1 MPADR
6 GFADPCAHLFEEFIA
21 FKRSLGY
28 LVAEDSV
35 RKYRLLSRHIASFPA
50 DPRVLTAEMVE
61 AFLDPGGR
69 APGTV
74 WARRNIIKQFALFL
88 RGRGI
93 DCWQPPDRYD
103 AIPAPRFD
111 PRIITSQEMAK
122 VIAVADAM
130 PPSPSSPAGAA
141 IYRMLLRMLWC
152 CGLRIGEAVHLR
164 VGDVDLDAAVI
175 TVGKA
180 KGDKTRL
187 VPMSGSLTGHAR
199 RYIDQLGLRAQDPQ
213 AFFYP
218 SARCGHYQPSSV
230 LRRVQSFMLRAGVT
244 IDGVR
249 PPRLHDIR
257 HSFAVA
263 ALAKMHRPGQAR
275 PRDAGHHDAAPRDR
289 LPHHRRDQAASR
301 TRAHHRRS
309 AGPGPADLH
318 LRHGRSSPRDRRPQ
332 PR

>member
-6 GFADPCAHLFEEFIA
+6 GFAGQWAHLFEEFIA
-21 FKRSLGY
+21 FKHSLGY
-28 LVAEDSV
+28 LLPEDSV
-35 RKYRLLSRHIASFPA
+35 RKYRLLSHHIASFPA
-50 DPRVLTAEMVE
+50 DARVLTAEMVE
-61 AFLDPGGR
+61 AFLDPGCR

-74 WARRNIIKQFALFL
+74 WVRRNTVKQFALFL

-93 DCWQPPDRYD
+93 DCWQPPGRFD

-130 PPSPSSPAGAA
+130 SPSPSSPSGAA
-141 IYRMLLRMLWC
+141 IYGMLLRMLWC
-152 CGLRIGEAVHLR
+152 CGLRIGEALHLR

-175 TVGKA
+175 TVHKA

-187 VPMSGSLTGHAR
+187 VPMSPSLTDHAS
-199 RYIDQLGLRAQDPQ
+199 RYAGRLGLGAEDPQ

-218 SARCGHYQPSSV
+218 SARCGHYQPTGV
-230 LRRVQSFMLRAGVT
+230 LRRVQSFMLQAGVT
-244 IDGVR
+244 TDGVR

-263 ALAKMHRPGQAR
+263 ALAKMHADGMDTYTCLPLLATFLGHRTIAGTEYYLRLSGPNAAQLAADSTAAHPGLY
-275 PRDAGHHDAAPRDR
+275 PKVVD
-289 LPHHRRDQAASR
+289 
-301 TRAHHRRS
+301 
-309 AGPGPADLH
+309 
-318 LRHGRSSPRDRRPQ
+318 
-332 PR
+332 

>member
-6 GFADPCAHLFEEFIA
+6 GFAGPWAHLFEEFIV

-28 LVAEDSV
+28 LLPGDSI
-35 RKYRLLSRHIASFPA
+35 RKYRLLSHHIASFPA
-50 DPRVLTAEMVE
+50 DPQVLTAEMVE

-74 WARRNIIKQFALFL
+74 WLRRNTVKQFALFL

-93 DCWQPPDRYD
+93 DCWQPPDRFD

-130 PPSPSSPAGAA
+130 PPSPSSPSGAA
-141 IYRMLLRMLWC
+141 IYGMLLRMLWC
-152 CGLRIGEAVHLR
+152 CGLRIGEALHLR

-175 TVGKA
+175 TVRKA

-187 VPMSGSLTGHAR
+187 VPMSPSLTDHAH
-199 RYIDQLGLRAQDPQ
+199 RYVDRLGLGAEDPQ
-213 AFFYP
+213 AFLYP
-218 SARCGHYQPSSV
+218 SARCGHYQPTGV
-230 LRRVQSFMLRAGVT
+230 LRRVQSFMLQAGVT

-263 ALAKMHRPGQAR
+263 ALAKMHADGMDTYTCLPLLATFLGHRTIAGTEYYLRLSGPNAARLAADSTAAHPGLY
-275 PRDAGHHDAAPRDR
+275 PKVVD
-289 LPHHRRDQAASR
+289 
-301 TRAHHRRS
+301 
-309 AGPGPADLH
+309 
-318 LRHGRSSPRDRRPQ
+318 
-332 PR
+332 